1 MSLKQI
7 AAEKMDKLRVA
18 RLYARN
24 TQLSGE
30 DPATHGATTAQ
41 QTGLKALIANGSS
54 CNQTRNHGAITPE
67 KHAQL
72 SPPETPPKV
81 ARVAEGFSG
90 GCAPGALSEN
100 QTATM
105 PETDPVPDT
114 FTTAGIPSV
123 LSFRPI
129 ADSGEHQA
137 ANEPHPSPSAGGLAV
152 IDRQRAFLKRDPL
165 VSEEDLHLIQTH
177 LLRHLTYCR
186 DCCIEGHLYCTQ
198 AERTGNGYAAYLTEF
213 PDAEQRHADYVA
225 VVIQA
230 RIRGLQA
237 GFTALEA
244 LTRHDRDAGR
254 ETPSMP
260 VYGIDRRPAEQ
271 AFVNHF
277 TTCAYCFPRSGKY
290 CGEGR
295 ELHELAMMETLQ

>member
-41 QTGLKALIANGSS
+41 QTGLKALIANGSA
-54 CNQTRNHGAITPE
+54 CNQTRNHGAITHE

-90 GCAPGALSEN
+90 GCAPVALSEN
-100 QTATM
+100 QPVAM
-105 PETDPVPDT
+105 PETDPVADT
-114 FTTAGIPSV
+114 FTAIGMPSV

-129 ADSGEHQA
+129 ADSGDHQA
-137 ANEPHPSPSAGGLAV
+137 ANDPTPSPSGGEVQPCA
-152 IDRQRAFLKRDPL
+152 PL
-165 VSEEDLHLIQTH
+165 VSQEDLHQVQRELLPH
-177 LLRHLTYCR
+177 LATCR
-186 DCCIEGHLYCTQ
+186 DCCIEEHLYCHQ

-213 PDAEQRHADYVA
+213 PDAAQRHADYVA

-244 LTRHDRDAGR
+244 LTRHDRDTCR
-254 ETPSMP
+254 ETAREAS
-260 VYGIDRRPAEQ
+260 YGIDKRPAEQ

-277 TTCAYCFPRSGKY
+277 TACAYCFPRSGKY

>member
-213 PDAEQRHADYVA
+213 PDAAQRHADYVS
-225 VVIQA
+225 VVIQS

-260 VYGIDRRPAEQ
+260 VYGIDRRPAEL

>member
-41 QTGLKALIANGSS
+41 QTGLKALIANGSA
-54 CNQTRNHGAITPE
+54 CNQTRNHGAITHE

-90 GCAPGALSEN
+90 GCAPVALSEN
-100 QTATM
+100 QPVAM
-105 PETDPVPDT
+105 PETDPVADT
-114 FTTAGIPSV
+114 FTAIGMPSV

-129 ADSGEHQA
+129 ADSGDHQA

-152 IDRQRAFLKRDPL
+152 IDRQRAFLKREPL

-177 LLRHLTYCR
+177 LLRHLTDCR
-186 DCCIEGHLYCTQ
+186 DCCIEDHLYCTQ

-260 VYGIDRRPAEQ
+260 VYGIDRRPAEL

-277 TTCAYCFPRSGKY
+277 TACAYCFPRSGKY

>member
-1 MSLKQI
+1 MNTAHDLLQQAR
-7 AAEKMDKLRVA
+7 AAGYILTPKDGGLINIRPRPTDELREAVKA
-18 RLYARN
+18 HKAELLAL
-24 TQLSGE
+24 LSASPAN
-30 DPATHGATTAQ
+30 DPAP
-41 QTGLKALIANGSS
+41 SS
-54 CNQTRNHGAITPE
+54 C
-67 KHAQL
+67 
-72 SPPETPPKV
+72 
-81 ARVAEGFSG
+81 G
-90 GCAPGALSEN
+90 GGM
-100 QTATM
+100 TVT
-105 PETDPVPDT
+105 
-114 FTTAGIPSV
+114 
-123 LSFRPI
+123 
-129 ADSGEHQA
+129 
-137 ANEPHPSPSAGGLAV
+137 
-152 IDRQRAFLKRDPL
+152 DRQRAFLKREPL
-165 VSEEDLHLIQTH
+165 VTEEDLHQIQRH

-244 LTRHDRDAGR
+244 LTRHDRDTSR
-254 ETPSMP
+254 EAAREAS
-260 VYGIDRRPAEQ
+260 YGIDKRPAEL

-277 TTCAYCFPRSGKY
+277 TACAYCFPRSGKY